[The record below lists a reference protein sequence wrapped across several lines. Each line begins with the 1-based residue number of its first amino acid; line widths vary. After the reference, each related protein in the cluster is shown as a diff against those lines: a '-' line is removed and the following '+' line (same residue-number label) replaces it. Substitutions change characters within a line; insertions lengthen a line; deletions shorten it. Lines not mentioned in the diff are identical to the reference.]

1 MTWKAFRT
9 DCLVVIEDQKDCA
22 SDELLTRFVRSRL
35 VAEKV
40 DDIPWPSIVGDGHLT
55 RPSARFYLRSLQ
67 AQLHALKSRSFG
79 EGKDQK
85 FLLLEI
91 YIAELSVHEIGFSQ
105 AQDELTGAFNLRFEC
120 LSGCLQ
126 AIKCW
131 IDVFLTIP
139 PTEYVGFSASIY
151 AMMARCL
158 VDLWRLSTC
167 DYPEWDHDLVRETL
181 DVSSVLEQT
190 QKNFSQVKDAAG
202 FDRGGT
208 SGIGKASVLALAAH
222 NPAHIYFTGRNRS
235 SADAVIAQAH
245 KYLRPSACPPLTFI
259 QCDLSSSRQSIR
271 AALAERFRSD
281 RLDILV
287 ANAGVIAVPEGLT
300 VEGFEIQFG
309 TNYLGHAILLQLLQ
323 PLILRTAQNPSAGKG
338 GNDVRFVA
346 VSPFGHSMAPSQG
359 IEFEKLKTL
368 DAGDK

>member
-79 EGKDQK
+79 EGKDQSESSPRHPQSVSSRTRSIHCIEQRSLTLAAE

-208 SGIGKASVLALAAH
+208 QDCDFFGIMAAKLSLMKVSWDAMSV
-222 NPAHIYFTGRNRS
+222 FT
-235 SADAVIAQAH
+235 
-245 KYLRPSACPPLTFI
+245 
-259 QCDLSSSRQSIR
+259 DLSTPPP
-271 AALAERFRSD
+271 D
-281 RLDILV
+281 D
-287 ANAGVIAVPEGLT
+287 
-300 VEGFEIQFG
+300 
-309 TNYLGHAILLQLLQ
+309 LGEF
-323 PLILRTAQNPSAGKG
+323 PL
-338 GNDVRFVA
+338 
-346 VSPFGHSMAPSQG
+346 
-359 IEFEKLKTL
+359 EFLETWTS
-368 DAGDK
+368 